1 MQLFDKLDLKDL
13 SAQLLPP
20 GFDPT
25 TNPRTTAEVPPLK
38 SSQEA
43 TEKTVVKPSVSD
55 WSQDNII

>member
-38 SSQEA
+38 SSEET
-43 TEKTVVKPSVSD
+43 TENTVVKQSVSD
-55 WSQDNII
+55 Y

>member
-20 GFDPT
+20 GFDPI

-43 TEKTVVKPSVSD
+43 TEKTMVKPSVSD
-55 WSQDNII
+55 